1 MHRRDFLKLA
11 AGSGAGSVL
20 FIGCNATK
28 YASTWG
34 DGDPKHEFQIES
46 PVLVP
51 NDLQYHRD
59 TWYATAYPGV
69 GGGSGLVVRVFEGRA
84 KKVEGNPIYPLNM
97 GRSLA
102 VEQALLQELYHP
114 DRLQTAQELTTG
126 AARGSG
132 KFVPIKDWDAALAKF
147 NGMLNSAKGKPNF
160 LLTGPVSGTTLAI
173 INEFTGATGAKHLML
188 DRDEN
193 VVLREAMRRVFG
205 VGSLPTLDLAHANTL
220 VSFGAELL
228 GDWIS
233 PVQFQMGYGE
243 FRHGRGDT
251 RGTFWYV
258 GPQMTATAASADHWL
273 PVRPGTEG
281 YVALAVA
288 NALGGSAAAAF
299 PGASLDQF
307 APETV
312 AAKVAAAGMN
322 ANDVANRIR
331 ALANDFKNGPSISI
345 GGGSAAA
352 QTNGLF
358 NVAAAFA
365 LNLAGGNVGK
375 PGGIVLNPG
384 SPNADLLPTQP
395 AATPYRDV
403 QGLANTLRGAG
414 VVMVFDTNPVFS
426 VPANPSLGEVLL
438 GSGAQIVSFSSYVDE
453 TSLIADLIL
462 PNHTT
467 LESWGAFIPD
477 PGPGYPV
484 VALQQ
489 PVVEPFYATRQFT
502 DILLDSVKALG
513 GQPKWATT
521 QDAVTAAITSLRGKG
536 GNISAST
543 DIDYFLDAQSQG
555 GWWDTGSRVS
565 STPAAPSNFP
575 APTDPGF
582 AGDPGQYPYYLV
594 PYPHFALG
602 YGERSVLPWLQA
614 LPEPM
619 STAVWTTWVELNH
632 HTADK
637 IGVGIGDVVKLIT
650 PSGTLEAP
658 VYVNPAAAPDVALI
672 PFGNGHTAGTRYD
685 EGRGVNPF
693 GVLANQ
699 TEATTGALAWG
710 ATRVK
715 IVKANKKVRLP
726 LFQGSIQPYQEE
738 GFPIV
743 QTMLPKTT

>member
-46 PVLVP
+46 PVLNP
-51 NDLQYHRD
+51 NDLQFHRD
-59 TWYATAYPGV
+59 TWYATAYPGI

-84 KKVEGNPIYPLNM
+84 KKIEGNPIYPLNL
-97 GRSLA
+97 GRSTA
-102 VEQALLQELYHP
+102 AEQALLQELYHP
-114 DRLQTAQELTTG
+114 DRLQTAQELETG

-147 NGMLNSAKGKPNF
+147 NGMLNNAKGKPNI

-173 INEFTGATGAKHLML
+173 INEFTGATGVKHLML

-205 VGSLPTLDLAHANTL
+205 TPSLPALDLAHANTL
-220 VSFGAELL
+220 VSFGADFL
-228 GDWIS
+228 GEWIS
-233 PVQFQMGYGE
+233 PVQFQIGYGD
-243 FRHGRGDT
+243 FRHARADT

-288 NALGGSAAAAF
+288 NALGGSAAAAL
-299 PGASLDQF
+299 PGVPLDQF

-312 AAKVAAAGMN
+312 AAKVAAGGMN
-322 ANDVANRIR
+322 ANDVATRIR
-331 ALANDFKNGPSISI
+331 ALANDFKHGPSISI
-345 GGGSAAA
+345 GGGAAAA

-358 NVAAAFA
+358 NVAAALA

-375 PGGIVLNPG
+375 PGGIILNPA
-384 SPNADLLPTQP
+384 SPNTDLLPAAP
-395 AATPYRDV
+395 AATPYRDL
-403 QGLANTLRGAG
+403 QGLANTLQGAG
-414 VVMVFDTNPVFS
+414 VVMVFDTNPVFTT
-426 VPANPSLGEVLL
+426 PANPSLSQVLL
-438 GSGAQIVSFSSYVDE
+438 ASGAQIVSFSSFVDE
-453 TSLIADLIL
+453 TALVADLIL
-462 PNHTT
+462 PNHST
-467 LESWGAFIPD
+467 LESWGAFVPD
-477 PGPGYPV
+477 PGPGYAV

-513 GQPKWATT
+513 GTPKWATT
-521 QDAVTAAITSLRGKG
+521 QDAVTAAMTSLRGKG
-536 GNISAST
+536 GNISAPT
-543 DIDYFLDAQSQG
+543 DIDYLVDAQSQG
-555 GWWDTGSRVS
+555 GWWDTGTRASGA
-565 STPAAPSNFP
+565 PAAPSNFP
-575 APTDPGF
+575 APADPGF
-582 AGDPGQYPYYLV
+582 AGDPAQYPYYLV
-594 PYPHFALG
+594 PFPHFTLG
-602 YGERSVLPWLQA
+602 YGERAHLPWLQA
-614 LPEPM
+614 LPEPI

-650 PSGTLEAP
+650 PSGTIEAP
-658 VYVNPAAAPDVALI
+658 VYVNPAAALDVALI
-672 PFGNGHTAGTRYD
+672 PFGNGHTAGTRYE

-693 GVLANQ
+693 RVLATQ
-699 TEATTGALAWG
+699 LEATTGALAWG

-715 IVKANKKVRLP
+715 IEKANKKVRLP